1 MASQCTSTF
10 DTLAQSL
17 GGFSC
22 RNAPAVVHFRNPF
35 DLSNW
40 TLPILEVTMIV
51 GAVLAL
57 LHGIRRLRRDGDPT
71 VVVLWFASVVYLLVA
86 EIPLYFPDSF
96 GMTNHVGFVFAHN
109 VFTVEF
115 LYDRLPLYIV
125 ALYPALATLAF
136 EIVRV
141 MGVFRRQGIL
151 VGAGCVGFVHH
162 CFYEVFDHL
171 GPQLRWWAWN
181 NDSAFNHPM
190 MASVPMTSIVLFAAI
205 GPVALVF
212 LVELFVGRRADRGE
226 RLSRGA
232 LLVRTLAAGALVPLA
247 LGIAGLPLFLF
258 GGEHPKVTAQ
268 AVILSAMLG
277 IVAIVAVPTLVSQWL
292 RARRGD
298 TDPDVAPSNF
308 VAVFGTLYLVAL
320 GVLWATAL
328 PRYVSAVH
336 GITSDGTP
344 IGNVFYAGVCF
355 VAAALCVVGALTV
368 AARRNHGLSAVPVGV
383 EL

>member
-1 MASQCTSTF
+1 MASQCTPTF

-22 RNAPAVVHFRNPF
+22 RNVPAVVQLRDPLY
-35 DLSNW
+35 LSNW
-40 TLPILEVTMIV
+40 TLPVLEVTMIL

-57 LHGIRRLRRDGDPT
+57 LHGIRRLRRHGDPT

-109 VFTVEF
+109 VFTVQF

-141 MGVFRRQGIL
+141 MGVFGRQGIL
-151 VGAGCVGFVHH
+151 VGAVCVGFVHH
-162 CFYEVFDHL
+162 CFYEVFDQL

-181 NDSAFNHPM
+181 NDNAFNHPM
-190 MASVPMTSIVLFAAI
+190 MASVPVTSIVLFAAI

-212 LVELFVGRRADRGE
+212 FVELFVGRRTERGE

-232 LLVRTLAAGALVPLA
+232 LVGRALAAGALVPLA
-247 LGIAGLPLFLF
+247 LAIAGLPLSLF
-258 GGEHPKVTAQ
+258 GGAHPNVTAR
-268 AVILSAMLG
+268 AVVLSAMLG
-277 IVAIVAVPTLVSQWL
+277 VVAAVAVPTLVSHWR
-292 RARRGD
+292 RARRAD
-298 TDPDVAPSNF
+298 TDPDVAPANF
-308 VAVFGTLYLVAL
+308 VAVFGTLYLVVLA
-320 GVLWATAL
+320 VLWVTAL
-328 PRYVSAVH
+328 PGYLNAVH
-336 GITSDGTP
+336 GITSEGTP
-344 IGNVFYAGVCF
+344 IGNPFYAGLCF
-355 VAAALCVVGALTV
+355 MAAALSVVGALTV
-368 AARRNHGLSAVPVGV
+368 AARRNQGLSAVPVGG
-383 EL
+383 

>member
-1 MASQCTSTF
+1 MASQCTATF
-10 DTLAQSL
+10 DTFAQSL

-40 TLPILEVTMIV
+40 TLPVLEVTMIV

-57 LHGIRRLRRDGDPT
+57 LHGIRRLRRHGDPT
-71 VVVLWFASVVYLLVA
+71 IVVLWFASVVYLLVA
-86 EIPLYFPDSF
+86 EIPLYFPDIF
-96 GMTNHVGFVFAHN
+96 GITNHIGFVFAHN
-109 VFTVEF
+109 VFTVQF

-125 ALYPALATLAF
+125 ALYPALATLTF

-141 MGVFRRQGIL
+141 TGVFRRQGIL
-151 VGAGCVGFVHH
+151 VGAVCVGFVHH
-162 CFYEVFDHL
+162 CFYEVFDQL

-181 NDSAFNHPM
+181 NDNAFNHPM

-212 LVELFVGRRADRGE
+212 LVELFVGRRAERGE
-226 RLSRGA
+226 RLSRRA
-232 LLVRTLAAGALVPLA
+232 LVGRTLAAGALVPLA
-247 LGIAGLPLFLF
+247 LAVAGLPLSLF
-258 GGEHPKVTAQ
+258 AGEHPNLTAQ
-268 AVILSAMLG
+268 AVVLSAMLG
-277 IVAIVAVPTLVSQWL
+277 VVAIVAVPTLVSQWL
-292 RARRGD
+292 RARRAD

-308 VAVFGTLYLVAL
+308 VAVFGPLYLVVLA
-320 GVLWATAL
+320 VLWVTAL
-328 PRYVSAVH
+328 PGYLNAVH

-368 AARRNHGLSAVPVGV
+368 AARRNQRLSAVPVGGRR
-383 EL
+383 